1 MRTSEKCKKGKTIF
15 EVKQIQFHFSHSLFS
30 LPILFN
36 LIGMGFVCRL
46 FKTLTEAVS
55 QVQAAFDKGSEA
67 EIKTAEENL
76 LVKAKDLLSDWLD
89 KEKGSTVT
97 ENSIFSKLPQYWEE
111 QYHKDMEALNVSLRC
126 SQFLA

>member
-1 MRTSEKCKKGKTIF
+1 MYISEV
-15 EVKQIQFHFSHSLFS
+15 EQS

-126 SQFLA
+126 SHF